1 MRRSDKPERFAAGV
15 FEISNRTGEI
25 QTMKKFLLVLPILL
39 VLVVSSCKPTSQGN
53 LNNNTPGDLVPL
65 ANEEVTITAEFV
77 NSAPPELI
85 IKVDKD
91 PVRIKARQKIN
102 WNIVYK
108 AAGGSTQKLNV
119 VVDDFKSVT
128 GEGTADLF
136 QDGSAYNFSS
146 LSPNG
151 SVSPK
156 LTGEAKPGTTTEFK
170 YRISFLV
177 ADKFKFT
184 VDPRIVID
192 AGFHYDD
199 SKKRD

>member
-1 MRRSDKPERFAAGV
+1 M
-15 FEISNRTGEI
+15 
-25 QTMKKFLLVLPILL
+25 
-39 VLVVSSCKPTSQGN
+39 VLVTVSCNPTPKGN
-53 LNNNTPGDLVPL
+53 VNNNTPGDLTPF

-77 NSAPPELI
+77 GSTPPELI

-91 PVRIKARQKIN
+91 PVHIKAKQKIN

-108 AAGGSTQKLNV
+108 AAAGSTQKLNI
-119 VVDDFKSVT
+119 VVDDFKPPS
-128 GEGTADLF
+128 GATASDLF
-136 QDGSAYNFSS
+136 QDGSAYNFAS
-146 LSPNG
+146 LTPNS

-156 LTGEAKPGTTTEFK
+156 LTGEAKPGSATEFK

-192 AGFHYDD
+192 AGFQPYDPG
-199 SKKRD
+199 KRD